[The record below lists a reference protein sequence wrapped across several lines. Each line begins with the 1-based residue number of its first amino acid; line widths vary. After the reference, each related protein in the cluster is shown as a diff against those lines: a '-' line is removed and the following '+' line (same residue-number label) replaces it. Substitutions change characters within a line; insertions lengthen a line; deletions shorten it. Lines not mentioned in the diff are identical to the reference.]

1 LLHFE
6 KLDINNI
13 AYFCEHEL
21 FENNNANIP
30 KIMNEEKMGKV

>member
-1 LLHFE
+1 
-6 KLDINNI
+6 LDINNI

-21 FENNNANIP
+21 FEDKNAINNAYIP